1 MSVSLRGAEDEWCVC
16 KLGNGIFFL
25 CIIALTNKLR
35 EARGAFY
42 KMCERDNL
50 ARNSFTSLAVFAFS
64 ARESLDF
71 CSLKDT
77 IL

>member
-1 MSVSLRGAEDEWCVC
+1 MSLRGAEDEWCVC
-16 KLGNGIFFL
+16 NLGNGDFFL
-25 CIIALTNKLR
+25 CMIALTDKLHKVR
-35 EARGAFY
+35 CAFY
-42 KMCERDNL
+42 KMCERDDF

>member
-1 MSVSLRGAEDEWCVC
+1 MSLRGAEDEWCVC
-16 KLGNGIFFL
+16 NLGNGDFFFL
-25 CIIALTNKLR
+25 CMIALTDKLHEVR
-35 EARGAFY
+35 SAFY
-42 KMCERDNL
+42 KMCERGNL

>member
-1 MSVSLRGAEDEWCVC
+1 MQVGERD
-16 KLGNGIFFL
+16 FFL
-25 CIIALTNKLR
+25 CMIALTDKLR
-35 EARGAFY
+35 EARSAFY